1 MTRRS
6 SRAGR
11 MSQMPSRFCI
21 TLLLGTALACVA
33 WPTVAAGELADQG
46 KTDKTITDVP
56 VAAIDPPE
64 KDFYAKRL
72 DYHGLPIKGAGVVSD
87 AAFYEAWR
95 RIDRLLRND
104 PVILA
109 NLLAARSE
117 VHIIGKDQGQTDLP

>member
-1 MTRRS
+1 
-6 SRAGR
+6 
-11 MSQMPSRFCI
+11 MPSRCCI
-21 TLLLGTALACVA
+21 TLLQVAALASVG
-33 WPTVAAGELADQG
+33 WPTLAAGELADQG
-46 KTDKTITDVP
+46 KTAKTITDVP

-64 KDFYAKRL
+64 KEFYAKRL
-72 DYHGLPIKGAGVVSD
+72 DYHGLPIKGAAVVSD

-117 VHIIGKDQGQTDLP
+117 VAVAAI